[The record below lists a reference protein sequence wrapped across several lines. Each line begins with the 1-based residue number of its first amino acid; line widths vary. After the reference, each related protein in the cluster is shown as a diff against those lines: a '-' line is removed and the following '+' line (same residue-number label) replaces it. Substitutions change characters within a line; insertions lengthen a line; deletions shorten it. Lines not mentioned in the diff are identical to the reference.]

1 MKPQLSHYLEGS
13 IFYEV
18 VGFQLK
24 IYTDVHFS
32 KRLGIKTPNMVHFT
46 IIIAKY
52 FLTDG
57 AFLISYGIPQQQQL
71 ESFKIPI
78 LIFLSSMLL

>member
-1 MKPQLSHYLEGS
+1 M
-13 IFYEV
+13 
-18 VGFQLK
+18 K

-46 IIIAKY
+46 IIITKY

-57 AFLISYGIPQQQQL
+57 AFLISVGIPQQQQL
-71 ESFKIPI
+71 ESFQI